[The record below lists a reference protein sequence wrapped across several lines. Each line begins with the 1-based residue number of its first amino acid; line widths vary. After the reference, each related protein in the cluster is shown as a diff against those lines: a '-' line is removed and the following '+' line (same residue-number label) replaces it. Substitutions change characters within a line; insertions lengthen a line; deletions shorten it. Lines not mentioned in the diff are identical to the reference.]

1 MLMGYAEGLTAR
13 SAPRRICARRSSALL
28 PADLL
33 LSSPMR
39 MGLERFAGSSH
50 FRVWEVLEWAG
61 VQVVA
66 WAAWAACSSC
76 HQ

>member
-1 MLMGYAEGLTAR
+1 MLMGYAEGLTAG

-39 MGLERFAGSSH
+39 MGLERFAGASH

-61 VQVVA
+61 VQV
-66 WAAWAACSSC
+66 AASAACPSC
-76 HQ
+76 HL